1 MYKNYSSG
9 RHCAIVGCK
18 NNQRKRK
25 LVMDENCAEHLCK
38 RRVCMCGV
46 YSLHRFPAAPEKC
59 REWEIA
65 LNRKNFKPSKLARV
79 CSVHFIDGKPTALNP
94 CPMLKLGYAKKV
106 TRGRRPILRTLQPK
120 AASVQIMDSQATQHP
135 VSAVTPAQAASAAS
149 SSTWDTSD
157 LLQQTSDSDECY
169 SSVLDLSCRGPVSTQ
184 EGRASQ
190 KCNKSCQAEMQVCSC
205 QQ

>member
-120 AASVQIMDSQATQHP
+120 AASVQIMDSQSQPESRRKLLPLGLKTLNP
-135 VSAVTPAQAASAAS
+135 MLIGSAHGERSENPSYDSLGYSHKPNPINANRTG
-149 SSTWDTSD
+149 TSNTCD
-157 LLQQTSDSDECY
+157 LLTESKESNG
-169 SSVLDLSCRGPVSTQ
+169 RVS
-184 EGRASQ
+184 
-190 KCNKSCQAEMQVCSC
+190 
-205 QQ
+205 

>member
-120 AASVQIMDSQATQHP
+120 AASVQIMDSQGRPELHVFFPFVGRDGKRMRQNP
-135 VSAVTPAQAASAAS
+135 VAYGEEAKQKIRAKLIAIFSYMETCRQNKALTTNCLLAEHEPAN
-149 SSTWDTSD
+149 
-157 LLQQTSDSDECY
+157 
-169 SSVLDLSCRGPVSTQ
+169 RH
-184 EGRASQ
+184 
-190 KCNKSCQAEMQVCSC
+190 
-205 QQ
+205 